1 MDEKENQKAPG
12 DINSI
17 LKAITDNP
25 DMLSQAFSL
34 AAKLKESGIAGNIG
48 AQAAKGS
55 DKPLET
61 ERAQEKIDEEGGAV
75 PALTYKKSSDADNR
89 RQLLFA
95 LRPYLSS
102 SRREKLDS
110 LLRLSTLL
118 DTASNLGITK
128 PTITS
133 RN

>member
-17 LKAITDNP
+17 LKVITDNP

-34 AAKLKESGIAGNIG
+34 AAKLKESGIAESIG

-61 ERAQEKIDEEGGAV
+61 ERAQEKIDEESGAV
-75 PALTYKKSSDADNR
+75 PALTYKRSSDADNR

-118 DTASNLGITK
+118 DTASSLGKTK
-128 PTITS
+128 STITS